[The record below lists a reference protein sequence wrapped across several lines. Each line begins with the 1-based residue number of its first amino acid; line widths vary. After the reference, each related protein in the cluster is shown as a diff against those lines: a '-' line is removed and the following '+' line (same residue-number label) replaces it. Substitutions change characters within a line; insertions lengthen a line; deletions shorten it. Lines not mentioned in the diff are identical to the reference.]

1 MTPPIL
7 SIAGHSNSGKTTL
20 IERLIPELSRLG
32 YRVGTIKHDAHN
44 FVMDHEGKDT
54 WRMSQAG
61 AQTVVIASA
70 TQMAMTRRLDTE
82 AGLEEIASWLFKDV
96 DIIIAEGYKR
106 SAYPKIE
113 VVRHSPVVCAED
125 PQVKALVD
133 NREENAPDYLFPFRH
148 KLACFRMTDL
158 SDITDFVLQLLIR
171 K

>member
-70 TQMAMTRRLDTE
+70 TQMAM
-82 AGLEEIASWLFKDV
+82 
-96 DIIIAEGYKR
+96 
-106 SAYPKIE
+106 
-113 VVRHSPVVCAED
+113 
-125 PQVKALVD
+125 
-133 NREENAPDYLFPFRH
+133 
-148 KLACFRMTDL
+148 
-158 SDITDFVLQLLIR
+158 
-171 K
+171 